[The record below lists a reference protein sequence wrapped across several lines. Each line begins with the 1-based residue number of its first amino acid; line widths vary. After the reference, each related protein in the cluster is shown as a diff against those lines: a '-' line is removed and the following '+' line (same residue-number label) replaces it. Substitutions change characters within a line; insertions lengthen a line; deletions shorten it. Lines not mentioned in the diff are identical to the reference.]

1 MTERIDATGVVT
13 GLTIDPGDAVLVL
26 GPPMT
31 GKQSLAL
38 DLLGASFGP
47 DDAAV
52 VISTMRPVSTA
63 LSTLR
68 EATGASPGRL
78 RGIDCSRDER
88 DDQQGVSSVG
98 SPSDLTGIGMH
109 ADRHLGELADAG
121 YHPRVG
127 LVSVSTMLPL
137 TSFRPVYRF
146 LHVLTGRATATDS
159 VCVVVLDSEAHDDR
173 VVAAFTSLFDRRV
186 EVRDADDGREVR
198 VLDTSGETSEWR
210 PLVDSGA

>member
-1 MTERIDATGVVT
+1 MSERIDATGVVP
-13 GLTIDPGDAVLVL
+13 GLTIDPGEAVLVL

-31 GKQSLAL
+31 GKRPLAL
-38 DLLGASFGP
+38 ALLGASFDA

-52 VISTMRPVSTA
+52 VISTTRPVSEA

-68 EATGASPGRL
+68 GATGVSPRRL
-78 RGIDCSRDER
+78 RGIDCSRDSAG
-88 DDQQGVSSVG
+88 DQRGISSVG

-121 YHPRVG
+121 YQPRVG

-137 TSFRPVYRF
+137 SSFRPVYRF
-146 LHVLTGRATATDS
+146 LHVLTGRTTATDS

-173 VVAAFTSLFDRRV
+173 VVAAFTSLFDQRV
-186 EVRDADDGREVR
+186 EVREGDDSREAR
-198 VLDTSGETSEWR
+198 VLDTSGETGEWR
-210 PLVDSGA
+210 PLVVSEV